1 MKEKNSIYK
10 YIFTFI
16 TAVLSVFIIVA
27 GMSGCNK
34 QIIDTN
40 YTFNRAIINTGNE
53 VIEVKVKS
61 WTDYEDGDQ
70 IQIKAEDGTV
80 YLVHSS
86 NITLI
91 CEDDD

>member
-1 MKEKNSIYK
+1 MEKKHTFK
-10 YIFTFI
+10 YVLAFV
-16 TAVLSVFIIVA
+16 TAVMIFSIIIA
-27 GMSGCNK
+27 AMTSCNK
-34 QIIDTN
+34 QLIDTS
-40 YTFNRAIINTGNE
+40 YTFNKAIINTGNE
-53 VIEVKVKS
+53 VITVKVKS
-61 WTDYEDGDQ
+61 WKDFDDGDQ

>member
-1 MKEKNSIYK
+1 MKKNNIYK
-10 YIFTFI
+10 YILAFV
-16 TAVLSVFIIVA
+16 TATMLFGIIIA
-27 GMSGCNK
+27 ALTSCNK
-34 QIIDTN
+34 QIIDTS

-61 WTDYEDGDQ
+61 WKDFEDGDQ

-91 CEDDD
+91 CDD